1 MSVKN
6 RNLDNVLAM
15 PKIQIGFAQARVI
28 LRDLDNHDADQ
39 IDAAFE
45 VLIYSPYKTDLELCE
60 AAADYMWMRNNL
72 PKPNRSMVLALMSML
87 VVSAVSLAAIVAKVL
102 L

>member
-28 LRDLDNHDADQ
+28 LRDLNNHDADQ

-60 AAADYMWMRNNL
+60 AAADYMWMRNRL
-72 PKPNRSMVLALMSML
+72 PNPPWPIVLVLMSVL
-87 VVSAVSLAAIVAKVL
+87 VVSAVALAATVVEVL

>member
-1 MSVKN
+1 MNS
-6 RNLDNVLAM
+6 RRHNVLEL
-15 PKIQIGFAQARVI
+15 PKIQIGFAQARTI
-28 LRDLDNHDADQ
+28 LRDLNNHDADQ

-60 AAADYMWMRNNL
+60 AAADYMWMRNRL
-72 PKPNRSMVLALMSML
+72 PNPNWPIVLVLMSIM
-87 VVSAVSLAAIVAKVL
+87 VVAAVSLAAIVARVL

>member
-1 MSVKN
+1 MNS
-6 RNLDNVLAM
+6 RRHNVLEL
-15 PKIQIGFAQARVI
+15 PKIQIGFAQARTV

-60 AAADYMWMRNNL
+60 AAADYMWMRNRL
-72 PKPNRSMVLALMSML
+72 PNPPWPIVLVLISML
-87 VVSAVSLAAIVAKVL
+87 VVSAVALAATLAEVL

>member
-1 MSVKN
+1 MNSLKH
-6 RNLDNVLAM
+6 NVLEL
-15 PKIQIGFAQARVI
+15 PKIQIGFAQARTI

-60 AAADYMWMRNNL
+60 AAADYMWMRNNT
-72 PKPNRSMVLALMSML
+72 PNPPWPIVLVLISML
-87 VVSAVSLAAIVAKVL
+87 VVSAVALAAILVEAL

>member
-60 AAADYMWMRNNL
+60 AAADHMWERKNL
-72 PKPNRSMVLALMSML
+72 PNPNWPIVLVLMSIM
-87 VVSAVSLAAIVAKVL
+87 VVAAVSLAAIVAKVL

>member
-1 MSVKN
+1 MNS
-6 RNLDNVLAM
+6 RRHNVLEL

-28 LRDLDNHDADQ
+28 LRDLDKHDADQ

-60 AAADYMWMRNNL
+60 AAADYMWMRNRL
-72 PKPNRSMVLALMSML
+72 PNPNWPIVLVLMSIM
-87 VVSAVSLAAIVAKVL
+87 VVAAVSLAAIVARVL

>member
-1 MSVKN
+1 MNS
-6 RNLDNVLAM
+6 RRHNVLEL

-60 AAADYMWMRNNL
+60 AAADYMWMRNNT
-72 PKPNRSMVLALMSML
+72 PNPPWPIVLVLISML
-87 VVSAVSLAAIVAKVL
+87 VVSAVALAATLAEVL

>member
-1 MSVKN
+1 MNS
-6 RNLDNVLAM
+6 RRHNVLEL
-15 PKIQIGFAQARVI
+15 PKIQIGFAQARTI

-60 AAADYMWMRNNL
+60 AAADYMWMRNNT
-72 PKPNRSMVLALMSML
+72 PNPPWPIVLVLISML
-87 VVSAVSLAAIVAKVL
+87 VVSAVALAATLAEVL

>member
-1 MSVKN
+1 MNS
-6 RNLDNVLAM
+6 RRHNVLEL
-15 PKIQIGFAQARVI
+15 PKIQIGFAQARAI

-60 AAADYMWMRNNL
+60 AAADYMWMRNNT
-72 PKPNRSMVLALMSML
+72 PNPPWPIVLVLISML
-87 VVSAVSLAAIVAKVL
+87 VVSAVSLAAIVARVL

>member
-1 MSVKN
+1 MNS
-6 RNLDNVLAM
+6 RRHNVLEL
-15 PKIQIGFAQARVI
+15 PKIQIGFAQARTI

-60 AAADYMWMRNNL
+60 AAADYMWMRNRL
-72 PKPNRSMVLALMSML
+72 PNPNWPIVLVLMSIM
-87 VVSAVSLAAIVAKVL
+87 VVAAVSLAAIVARVL

>member
-1 MSVKN
+1 MNSLKH
-6 RNLDNVLAM
+6 NVLEL
-15 PKIQIGFAQARVI
+15 PKIQIGFAQARTI

-60 AAADYMWMRNNL
+60 AAADYMWARNNL
-72 PKPNRSMVLALMSML
+72 PQPSGSVILVIMAGM
-87 VVSAVSLAAIVAKVL
+87 VVSAVALAAILVEAL

>member
-1 MSVKN
+1 MNSLKH
-6 RNLDNVLAM
+6 NVLEL
-15 PKIQIGFAQARVI
+15 PKIQIGFAQARTI

-60 AAADYMWMRNNL
+60 AAADYMWMRNNT
-72 PKPNRSMVLALMSML
+72 PNPPWPIVLVLISML
-87 VVSAVSLAAIVAKVL
+87 VVSAVALAAILAEAL